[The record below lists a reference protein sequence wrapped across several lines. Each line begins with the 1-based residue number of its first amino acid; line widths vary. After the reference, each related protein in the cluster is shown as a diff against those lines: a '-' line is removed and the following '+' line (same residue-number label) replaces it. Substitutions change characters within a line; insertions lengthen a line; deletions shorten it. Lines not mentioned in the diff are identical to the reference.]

1 MIEIVKK
8 EDCCGCYGCMNICPK
23 QCIVMKNDDEG
34 FVYPYIDKDKCIEC
48 NLCEKVCPTINNLEN
63 NDYESKAYACKNK
76 NEVERI
82 KSSSGGI
89 FSVLCQKVINEGGV
103 VFGAAFDKD
112 FTVKHIYAETMDECI
127 RFRGSKYVQSSIND
141 SYKKAKEFLDSGRV
155 VLFSGTQ
162 CQIKGLNLYLR
173 KKYENLISVDIV
185 CHGVPS
191 PKVFKNYKNMLVKKY
206 GANIKAINFRDKIN
220 GWSDFEFNIKFENK
234 DVYSK
239 SFRSDLYMKGFL
251 SNLYLRPAC
260 YSCKSKNFKNN
271 SDISLA
277 DYWGVENKHPQF
289 VDKYGVSLIIINSKV
304 GEKVLNSTL
313 NNLDVL
319 NTELDYAIKYNPC
332 IIKAV
337 QSNLNREKFFKKVNY
352 NNIEKSID
360 KYLKASLSLRVKM
373 KLASLL
379 FAKKKSS

>member
-34 FVYPYIDKDKCIEC
+34 FVYPYIDKDKCIGC
-48 NLCEKVCPTINNLEN
+48 NLCEKVCPTINNLGN

-76 NEVERI
+76 NKVERI

-103 VFGAAFDKD
+103 VFGVAFDKD
-112 FTVKHIYAETMDECI
+112 FTVKHMYAETMDECI
-127 RFRGSKYVQSSIND
+127 KFRGSKYVQSSING

-220 GWSDFEFNIKFENK
+220 GWSDFEFNTKFENK

-251 SNLYLRPAC
+251 SNLYLRPSC

-277 DYWGVENKHPQF
+277 DYWGVENKHFQF
-289 VDKYGVSLIIINSKV
+289 VDKYGVSLVLINSKV
-304 GEKVLNSTL
+304 GEKVFKSILDNIDTL
-313 NNLDVL
+313 NTD
-319 NTELDYAIKYNPC
+319 LDYAVKYNPC
-332 IIKAV
+332 IIKSV
-337 QSNLNREKFFKKVNY
+337 QCNLNREKFFKKVNY
-352 NNIEKSID
+352 HNIEKSID
-360 KYLKASLSLRVKM
+360 RYLKPSLKLRVKM
-373 KLASLL
+373 KIISLL
-379 FAKKKSS
+379 VSKKKSS